1 MMPLPPGHESF
12 WAASL
17 LALLEKMATQDTNA
31 VLLLFADLDHIEPE
45 CRYPDDG
52 IQFADKHWRAFY
64 HRHRSNPMHPD
75 EHGHFHL
82 FTDTGEQTWAHVAG
96 LSIDY
101 QGMPLQWFMVN
112 RWVTDGAWLKRELFY
127 DQLQYIPDNDDAC
140 LTGRWLGI
148 MLQLYHAN
156 LFSLLKE
163 RDIKLERSMLTA
175 SQQDPVDNRDIYMLA
190 EQQIELQHMLE
201 MNLSGNKAEQRTARG
216 FL

>member
-1 MMPLPPGHESF
+1 
-12 WAASL
+12 
-17 LALLEKMATQDTNA
+17 
-31 VLLLFADLDHIEPE
+31 
-45 CRYPDDG
+45 
-52 IQFADKHWRAFY
+52 
-64 HRHRSNPMHPD
+64 MHPD

-163 RDIKLERSMLTA
+163 RDMKLETSMLTA
-175 SQQDPVDNRDIYMLA
+175 SPQDPVDNRDIYMLA